1 MKRPLHPL
9 CVLIAALF
17 AAACACASAAA
28 GTATAA
34 PPSMHAAAQPSEVAR
49 LKAFAKA
56 IGVSCETT
64 AGRLACIGG
73 KPEVGDY
80 YDVELHPGCG
90 DDGSF
95 GAVIAAGG
103 AELRDRIAPV
113 DRRTTARV
121 ATGQLLCIQATGR
134 AGKHASYY
142 YVRQVPPHSV
152 AVCAGNAACDGYGDR
167 LVRHSRK
174 SQASC
179 AMTPDGQPTVGC
191 VAGWIRG
198 EGVKRIA
205 NPKQ

>member
-1 MKRPLHPL
+1 MKRPLRPL
-9 CVLIAALF
+9 CVSIAMLL
-17 AAACACASAAA
+17 AAACACATVAA
-28 GTATAA
+28 GTATATS
-34 PPSMHAAAQPSEVAR
+34 PAAQPSDVAR
-49 LKAFAKA
+49 LKAFARA
-56 IGVSCETT
+56 IGVTCETT

-73 KPEVGDY
+73 KPEIGDY
-80 YDVELHPGCG
+80 YDVELHPSCG
-90 DDGSF
+90 DNGFF

-113 DRRTTARV
+113 DRRTIARV
-121 ATGQLLCIQATGR
+121 AMGQLLCVQATGW

-167 LVRHSRK
+167 PVRHSRK
-174 SQASC
+174 SHASC

-198 EGVKRIA
+198 EDVKRLA